1 MGCLCSCACFF
12 LVFPQ
17 ISAKSFWKIPGWL
30 SCAENRASFRGW
42 CLSCRCDQS
51 TESPGREAGGWQTK
65 EALGR
70 VGTDM
75 GSPPGCLLGL
85 LRLRPLGRQ
94 GRVERG
100 IAFNKEGRPPGR
112 EEPPRVQAP

>member
-1 MGCLCSCACFF
+1 
-12 LVFPQ
+12 
-17 ISAKSFWKIPGWL
+17 
-30 SCAENRASFRGW
+30 
-42 CLSCRCDQS
+42 
-51 TESPGREAGGWQTK
+51 
-65 EALGR
+65 
-70 VGTDM
+70 M